1 MIEFKDVSVRRDGR
15 VLFEHATFQLH
26 PQQNIGLTGNNGTGK
41 SSLFATLLGE
51 LAADTGDIYIPQNWQ
66 KAHMAQEV
74 ASTDMKAIDYVLE
87 GDAEWYLLNQK
98 INAPETLADDEIAPL
113 YQRFD
118 EIDGY
123 RTPSKAAQI
132 LSGLGFST
140 TQHEKLV
147 GDFSGGW
154 RMRLNLART
163 LMCRADVLLLDE
175 PTNHLDLDA
184 IIWLEEW
191 ITNFSGM
198 VLLISHD
205 QRFLDACVS
214 HILHIENQTVTLYT
228 GNYSQFVRTRSERL
242 AQQQQAFEKQEA
254 AKAHMEDFVRR
265 FRAKAT
271 KAKQAQSRLKQL
283 EKMTDLSAVV
293 VENPFTF
300 SFYSPDETPH
310 QMIMLDKAQL
320 GYNDVALLKDVKLEI
335 TGDTR
340 LGLLGMN
347 GAGKSTLI
355 KGLVGEL
362 PLLSGEYQRSEKIKM
377 GYFNQHQ
384 MDILDD
390 EASPLQML
398 KKLASNEKESMLR
411 TFLGSFDFKG
421 DRVNTA
427 SKNFSGGERARL
439 TLALIVWQRP
449 NILILD
455 EPTNHLD
462 LQMRQALTIA
472 LQSFEGA
479 VVLVSHDR
487 EMIANVCD
495 QLYLVADGKVSEF
508 EGDLD
513 DYSKWLKDSR
523 KAALQTEKQLDK
535 NTQQSAKS
543 TDNKKSATTVA
554 VEPVQTQSKEALR
567 KQKAE
572 QRKKTAPIRKRI
584 AEAEQKIEQFS
595 EQLATIE
602 EQLSDSSLY
611 EEQRKSDLLQLLD
624 KQKKL
629 QQQHDEQEEIL
640 LEEMQTLEDFEAQL
654 S

>member
-26 PQQNIGLTGNNGTGK
+26 PQQHIGLTGNNGTGK
-41 SSLFATLLGE
+41 SSLFAALLGE
-51 LAADTGDIYIPQNWQ
+51 LASDAGDICIPQDWQ

-74 ASTDMKAIDYVLE
+74 ASTAMKAIDYVLE
-87 GDAEWYLLNQK
+87 GDAEWYRLNQLIADPK
-98 INAPETLADDEIAPL
+98 DLADDEIAPL
-113 YQRFD
+113 YQRFE

-132 LSGLGFST
+132 LSGLGFSNA
-140 TQHEKLV
+140 QHEDLV

-163 LMCRADVLLLDE
+163 LMCRADVLMLDE

-191 ITNFSGM
+191 IGNFSGM

-228 GNYSQFVRTRSERL
+228 GNYSQFVRTRGERL

-254 AKAHMEDFVRR
+254 ARAHMQDFVRR
-265 FRAKAT
+265 FRAKAS
-271 KAKQAQSRLKQL
+271 KAKQAQSRIKQL
-283 EKMTDLSAVV
+283 EKMADLSAVV
-293 VENPFTF
+293 IENPFTF
-300 SFYSPDETPH
+300 SFYPPSELPH
-310 QMIMLDKAQL
+310 QMISLNKAQL
-320 GYNDVALLKDVKLEI
+320 GYNDAVLLDNVRLEI
-335 TGDTR
+335 TCDTR

-355 KGLVGEL
+355 KGLVGDL
-362 PLLSGEYQRSEKIKM
+362 PLLAGQYSASDAVTM

-390 EASPLQML
+390 EASPLDML
-398 KKLASNEKESMLR
+398 KKLAPDEKESVLR
-411 TFLGSFDFKG
+411 TFLGSFDFIG
-421 DRVNTA
+421 DRVKTL

-495 QLYLVADGKVSEF
+495 QLYLVADGTVREF
-508 EGDLD
+508 AGDLD

-523 KAALQTEKQLDK
+523 KAAQQSEQQIAQPTEKRSGKKAPNAD
-535 NTQQSAKS
+535 AK
-543 TDNKKSATTVA
+543 TA
-554 VEPVQTQSKEALR
+554 VETQATLSREALR

-572 QRKKTAPIRKRI
+572 QRKQTAPIRKRI
-584 AEAEQKIEQFS
+584 EQAEKELERLAL
-595 EQLATIE
+595 QLGDIE
-602 EQLSDSSLY
+602 EQLSDNSMY
-611 EEQRKSDLLQLLD
+611 EAQKKADLLQLLEE
-624 KQKKL
+624 KNQL
-629 QQQHDEQEEIL
+629 QRQHDECEEAMLVAMQELEYIEL
-640 LEEMQTLEDFEAQL
+640 L
-654 S
+654 

>member
-1 MIEFKDVSVRRDGR
+1 MIEFKEVSVRRDGR
-15 VLFEHATFQLH
+15 VLFDNASFQIH
-26 PQQNIGLTGNNGTGK
+26 PQQKVGLTGNNGTGK

-51 LAADTGDIYIPQNWQ
+51 LSADMGEISIPTDWQ

-74 ASTDMKAIDYVLE
+74 ASTDMRAIDYVLA
-87 GDAEWYLLNQK
+87 GDEEWYQINHK
-98 INAPETLADDEIAPL
+98 INNTDSLADDEIGTL

-132 LSGLGFST
+132 LSGLGFT
-140 TQHEKLV
+140 TSQHELLV

-163 LMCRADVLLLDE
+163 LMCRADVLMLDE

-191 ITNFSGM
+191 INNFSGM

-205 QRFLDACVS
+205 QRFLDACIS

-254 AKAHMEDFVRR
+254 AKAHMQDYIRR
-265 FRAKAT
+265 FRAKAS
-271 KAKQAQSRLKQL
+271 KAKQAQSRIKQL
-283 EKMTDLSAVV
+283 ERMADLSAVMID
-293 VENPFTF
+293 NPFSF
-300 SFYSPDETPH
+300 SFYAPDITPLQLISLH
-310 QMIMLDKAQL
+310 NASL
-320 GYNDVALLKDVKLEI
+320 GYGENTLLSNINIEI
-335 TGDTR
+335 TSDTR

-362 PLLSGEYQRSEKIKM
+362 PLLSGEHRVSEKLTM

-390 EASPLQML
+390 EASPLEML
-398 KKLASNEKESMLR
+398 KRLAEDERETVLR

-421 DRVNTA
+421 DRINTP
-427 SKNFSGGERARL
+427 SKLFSGGERARL

-462 LQMRQALTIA
+462 LQMRQALTVA
-472 LQSFEGA
+472 LQGFEGA

-495 QLYLVADGKVSEF
+495 ELYLVNNGQVTAF

-513 DYSKWLKDSR
+513 DYSKWLKESR
-523 KAALQTEKQLDK
+523 KVSDQAANQLAKANKIGKNKQNQESQLA
-535 NTQQSAKS
+535 TS
-543 TDNKKSATTVA
+543 T
-554 VEPVQTQSKEALR
+554 SKEALR
-567 KQKAE
+567 KQKAQ
-572 QRKKTAPIRKRI
+572 QRQKTAPIRKQI
-584 AEAEQKIEQFS
+584 AQLEKQLEQQ
-595 EQLATIE
+595 QH
-602 EQLSDSSLY
+602 QLSEIEKQLTDNSLY
-611 EEQRKSDLLQLLD
+611 EESRKNDLLSLLD
-624 KQKKL
+624 KQKTL
-629 QQQHDEQEEIL
+629 QQQANENEEL
-640 LEEMQTLEDFEAQL
+640 LLIAMQALEDSQPN
-654 S
+654 

>member
-1 MIEFKDVSVRRDGR
+1 MIEFKDVSIRRDGR

-41 SSLFATLLGE
+41 SSLFAALLGE
-51 LAADTGDIYIPQNWQ
+51 LAADMGDIDIPSNWQ

-74 ASTDMKAIDYVLE
+74 ASTNRKAIDYVLE
-87 GDAEWYLLNQK
+87 GDAEWYALNQK
-98 INAPETLADDEIAPL
+98 INNPDSIADDEFAPL

-132 LSGLGFST
+132 LAGLGFST
-140 TQHEKLV
+140 TQHEHVV

-191 ITNFSGM
+191 ITNFPGM

-228 GNYSQFVRTRSERL
+228 GNYSQFVRTRSERM
-242 AQQQQAFEKQEA
+242 AQQQQAFEKQQA
-254 AKAHMEDFVRR
+254 ARAHMEDFVRR
-265 FRAKAT
+265 FRAKAS
-271 KAKQAQSRLKQL
+271 KAKQAQSRIKQL
-283 EKMTDLSAVV
+283 ERMADLSAVV
-293 VENPFTF
+293 VDNPFTF
-300 SFYSPDETPH
+300 SFYAPDEAPH
-310 QMIMLDKAQL
+310 QMIVLEKAQL
-320 GYNDVALLKDVKLEI
+320 GYNDTVLLDDIRLEI
-335 TGDTR
+335 TSETR

-355 KGLVGEL
+355 KGLVGDL
-362 PLLSGEYQRSEKIKM
+362 PLMSGKYSQSDKVRM

-390 EASPLQML
+390 DASPLDMM
-398 KKLASNEKESMLR
+398 KRLAPNETEAVLR
-411 TFLGSFDFKG
+411 TFLGSFDFRG
-421 DRVNTA
+421 DRVNTV
-427 SKNFSGGERARL
+427 SQSFSGGERARL

-495 QLYLVADGKVSEF
+495 QLYLVADGTVTEF
-508 EGDLD
+508 DGDLD

-523 KAALQTEKQLDK
+523 KSAQQAEKNAKPKEQTTHNTNAQAATQTAQTKPVE
-535 NTQQSAKS
+535 NTL
-543 TDNKKSATTVA
+543 
-554 VEPVQTQSKEALR
+554 SKEAQR
-567 KQKAE
+567 KLKAE
-572 QRKKTAPIRKRI
+572 QRALTAPIRKRLEQ
-584 AEAEQKIEQFS
+584 AEKQLDTLAS
-595 EQLATIE
+595 QLATIE
-602 EQLSDSSLY
+602 TQLADSSLY
-611 EEQRKSDLLQLLD
+611 EAQRKADFLNLLEE
-624 KQKKL
+624 QKKL
-629 QQQHDEQEEIL
+629 QQQHDECE
-640 LEEMQTLEDFEAQL
+640 EEMLVAMEELEDF
-654 S
+654 SS